1 MKIIYL
7 GNKLSQYGFTPTS
20 VEALGIRLED
30 HFDMI
35 RGSEVRNPIGRL
47 LHMMWLVIRYR
58 KSDVLLIDTYSTWAF
73 WYAVLISHLASF
85 LGLSYTPIL
94 HGGNLPSRAK
104 KSPYFTR
111 MLLRNAK
118 SVVCPS
124 GYLLY
129 EMNAFYERDYMLIP
143 NYIDIANYPFRVRA
157 VSNPIRLLWVRSFHK
172 IYNPSLAVDI
182 VKGLDEKGY
191 EVQLTMVGPDK
202 DGSLQETK
210 DYAVDLGVAKYI
222 EFKGRLSKPEWI
234 QLADQFDVFINTTN
248 VDNTPVSVM
257 EAMAL
262 GMIVISTNVGG
273 MPFLYV
279 NEREG
284 ILVPPK
290 DSVYFIEAIE
300 KLLEDSN
307 LAKGL
312 SQNARLKA
320 ENWDWNEVE
329 KQWFKLLNR

>member
-1 MKIIYL
+1 MILYL
-7 GNKLSQYGFTPTS
+7 GNKLSKHGYTPTS
-20 VEALGIRLED
+20 VETLGIRLEARCT
-30 HFDMI
+30 MI
-35 RGSEVRNPIGRL
+35 RGSEVRNPVGRL
-47 LHMMWLVIRYR
+47 LHMMWLVIKYR

-73 WYAVLISHLASF
+73 WYAVLTSQLARF
-85 LGLSYTPIL
+85 LGLSYIPIL
-94 HGGNLPSRAK
+94 RGGDLPKRTK
-104 KSPYFTR
+104 RSPFVTR
-111 MLLRNAK
+111 VLLKNAK

-129 EMNAFYERDYMLIP
+129 EMNAFYERDYTLIP
-143 NYIDIANYPFRVRA
+143 NYIDIENYPFKVRT

-182 VKGLDEKGY
+182 VKGLVEKGY
-191 EVQLTMVGPDK
+191 EVKLTMVGPDK

-222 EFKGRLSKPEWI
+222 EFIGRLSKPEWI
-234 QLADQFDVFINTTN
+234 ELAEKFDVFINTTN

-273 MPFLYV
+273 MPFLFE
-279 NEREG
+279 NEKEG
-284 ILVPPK
+284 VLVSPRNS
-290 DSVYFIEAIE
+290 DYFIEVIE
-300 KLLEDSN
+300 KLIGDSN
-307 LAKGL
+307 LAKEL

-320 ENWDWNEVE
+320 GNWDWSEVE
-329 KQWFKLLNR
+329 KQWLKLLNR